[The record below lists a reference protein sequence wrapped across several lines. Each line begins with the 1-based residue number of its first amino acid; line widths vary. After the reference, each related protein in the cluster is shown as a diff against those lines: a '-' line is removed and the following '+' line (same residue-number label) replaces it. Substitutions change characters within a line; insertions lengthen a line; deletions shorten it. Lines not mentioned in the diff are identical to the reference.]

1 MYTEWR
7 GTGGYAV
14 ASAFVKRVDEVFPTF
29 GAPLLFDNV
38 DLTKTYDNVTAI
50 ASHARHLEHF
60 HSYHLPVASHPA
72 PAEGKSTLS
81 IDLHAD
87 QGMFIA
93 FTPAML
99 VEDAP
104 DGSTTIVEGA
114 DAGTFY
120 VQRGDGSAARTEFG
134 FNDDVIV
141 LLLGDGVDQ
150 YVNPRLPG
158 EALRAAPHAMAMPEH
173 SAAQSRVWY
182 GRMFLPPDDALSEA
196 HGLSFARVR
205 SVMIDAVSRG
215 DGVGSG
221 VGCSR
226 KLQESEQLECAD
238 DQIYCWM
245 RCMDFTEEVSPDA
258 CTEQGLGL
266 QCLSQRQE
274 VSAHRSRS
282 RKTVPTALS
291 SRHGVTWLGTWSARQ
306 SVWYGLASVRVHWDE

>member
-1 MYTEWR
+1 MFCKAR
-7 GTGGYAV
+7 FCLRAAPRAVAV
-14 ASAFVKRVDEVFPTF
+14 ASAFVERVDEVFPTH
-29 GAPLLFDNV
+29 GAPLLFDV
-38 DLTKTYDNVTAI
+38 IDLTTTYDNVTSI

-60 HSYHLPVASHPA
+60 HSYHLPDASHSA
-72 PAEGKSTLS
+72 PAEGRAALS

-93 FTPAML
+93 FTPALL

-104 DGSTTIVEGA
+104 DGSAAIVEGA
-114 DAGTFY
+114 DTGTFY
-120 VQRGDGSAARTEFG
+120 VQRGDGRAARTEFG
-134 FNDDVIV
+134 DDVVV
-141 LLLGDGVDQ
+141 LMLGDGVDQ

-158 EALRAAPHAMAMPEH
+158 DALRSAPHAMAMPEH

-182 GRMFLPPDDALSEA
+182 GRMFLPPDDALSEQ

-205 SVMIDAVSRG
+205 EVMIDAVSRG

-245 RCMDFTEEVSPDA
+245 RCMDFTDDVSPTA
-258 CTEQGLGL
+258 CAEQDLGL
-266 QCLSQRQE
+266 QCLSQRDQ
-274 VSAHRSRS
+274 VR
-282 RKTVPTALS
+282 
-291 SRHGVTWLGTWSARQ
+291 SARALQ
-306 SVWYGLASVRVHWDE
+306 VEPRVMSPAAQHRAW